1 MRVGLTY
8 ENKSWFPFG
17 PGDSP
22 DANSEHL
29 NDDEVDELVSGL
41 RDAGFGV
48 VPIGDVVRLRDGLM
62 DWKSRC
68 DIVFNRAV
76 GYRGVERKS
85 AAPAIMEAA
94 GIPYVG
100 SAPYAL
106 TLTRHKYHAKLVV
119 ASTGVATPPATV
131 LHGGTPERLDAL
143 VYPAIVKPLGESSSI
158 GIERGKAIVA
168 DAAAARRRAA
178 DLLALYGQP
187 VLVETFVPGL
197 EVEVP
202 LVMDPE
208 PRVLCLAAIGASGA
222 LPPPEHYLASDDVYV
237 DRYDFLDLPAW
248 VDAERLRREA
258 ILCARALEI
267 RDYGRIDFRISAD
280 GTPWFIE
287 ASTHPHVQ
295 RHSSFHFAARRRGA
309 HYADMLRELVMAGA
323 RRYGL
328 DN

>member
-8 ENKSWFPFG
+8 ESKSWFPFG

-29 NDDEVDELVSGL
+29 NNDEVDELVTGL
-41 RDAGFGV
+41 RDAGFDV
-48 VPIGDVVRLRDGLM
+48 VPIGDATRLREGLPE
-62 DWKSRC
+62 WKSRC

-85 AAPAIMEAA
+85 AAPAIMEAV

-100 SAPYAL
+100 SAPYSL

-119 ASTGVATPPATV
+119 ASAGVATPPSTV
-131 LHGGTPERLDAL
+131 LYGGTPEQLDS
-143 VYPAIVKPLGESSSI
+143 VIYPAIVKPLGESSSI
-158 GIERGKAIVA
+158 GIEHGKAIVA
-168 DAAAARRRAA
+168 DADAARQRAA
-178 DLLALYGQP
+178 TLLAQYGQP
-187 VLVETFVPGL
+187 VIVETFVPGL

-202 LVMDPE
+202 LVLDPE
-208 PRVLCLAAIGASGA
+208 PRVLCLAAIGANGV
-222 LPPPEHYLASDDVYV
+222 LPPPEHYLTSDDVYV
-237 DRYDFLDLPAW
+237 DRYDFLDVPEW
-248 VDAERLRREA
+248 VDADRLRRDA
-258 ILCARALEI
+258 IVCARALEI

-295 RHSSFHFAARRRGA
+295 RHSSFHFAAHKRGA
-309 HYADMLRELVMAGA
+309 RYADMLSELVMAGA

-328 DN
+328 GN